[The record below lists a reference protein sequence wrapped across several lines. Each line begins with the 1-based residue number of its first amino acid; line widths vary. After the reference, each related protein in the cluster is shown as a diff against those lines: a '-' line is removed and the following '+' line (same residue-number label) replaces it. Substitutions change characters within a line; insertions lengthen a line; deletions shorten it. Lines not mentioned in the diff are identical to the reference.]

1 MTLYNWIVL
10 AVTLAGWVYVL
21 GQLSQRVKTLES
33 KTERLDED
41 ITALESWGKRE
52 ISAQITYRDQHFVSL
67 DRFNECTVNISRRL
81 DSFDAL
87 EIGAQLAE
95 IKTMLQGIKEQIR
108 SKGGV

>member
-33 KTERLDED
+33 KTEKLDDD

-52 ISAQITYRDQHFVSL
+52 ISAQINYRDQHFVSL
-67 DRFNECTVNISRRL
+67 DRFNECTTNISRRL